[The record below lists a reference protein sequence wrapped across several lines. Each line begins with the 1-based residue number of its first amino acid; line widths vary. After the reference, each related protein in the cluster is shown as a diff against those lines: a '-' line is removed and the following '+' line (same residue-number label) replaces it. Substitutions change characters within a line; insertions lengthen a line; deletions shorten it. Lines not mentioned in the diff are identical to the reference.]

1 MINYDEYE
9 IPESIPLV
17 WEVLFSTDTSTA
29 FQFDKGSIPI
39 LTDEGKEWFD
49 LYITGEYSFKYS
61 IYDNNININ
70 INRSISGTVTFNPPS
85 RLIQVYFTNEND
97 FLMFKMRWT

>member
-9 IPESIPLV
+9 IPESIPLA
-17 WEVLFSTDTSTA
+17 WEVLFSTNTSTA
-29 FQFDKGSIPI
+29 FEYDRGSIPI

-61 IYDNNININ
+61 IYDNSSLL
-70 INRSISGTVTFNPPS
+70 SIVTSPR
-85 RLIQVYFTNEND
+85 RLIQVYFTKEND

>member
-9 IPESIPLV
+9 IPESIPLA
-17 WEVLFSTDTSTA
+17 WEVLFSTNTSTA
-29 FQFDKGSIPI
+29 FEYDRGSIPI

-61 IYDNNININ
+61 IYD
-70 INRSISGTVTFNPPS
+70 RSVESIKTSLSGGLVFTPR

>member
-9 IPESIPLV
+9 IPESVPLA

-29 FQFDKGSIPI
+29 FQFDTGSIPI

-61 IYDNNININ
+61 IYDS
-70 INRSISGTVTFNPPS
+70 NRFTSGTGGVSPR

-97 FLMFKMRWT
+97 LLMFKMRWT

>member
-9 IPESIPLV
+9 IPESIPLA
-17 WEVLFSTDTSTA
+17 WEVLFSTNTSTA
-29 FQFDKGSIPI
+29 FEYDSGSIPI

-61 IYDNNININ
+61 IYD
-70 INRSISGTVTFNPPS
+70 RSVESIKTSLSGGLVFTPR

-97 FLMFKMRWT
+97 YSKDFISSF

>member
-9 IPESIPLV
+9 IPESIPLA
-17 WEVLFSTDTSTA
+17 WEVLFSTNTSTA
-29 FQFDKGSIPI
+29 FEYDRGSIPI

-61 IYDNNININ
+61 IYDNSSLL
-70 INRSISGTVTFNPPS
+70 SIVTSPR

>member
-9 IPESIPLV
+9 IPESIPLA
-17 WEVLFSTDTSTA
+17 WEVLFSTNTSTA
-29 FQFDKGSIPI
+29 FEYDRGSIPI

-61 IYDNNININ
+61 IYDNSSLL
-70 INRSISGTVTFNPPS
+70 SIVNPRS